1 MSVVSIASISTKVS
15 RGSQK
20 DMQIFVLGLFA
31 VDIMVLYV
39 VTDTND
45 TAKPSVVNY
54 EIVVFT

>member
-54 EIVVFT
+54 VTVVFT

>member
-1 MSVVSIASISTKVS
+1 MSIASISTKVS

-54 EIVVFT
+54 VTVVFT